1 MFDAEIAAVLL
12 NRYAL
17 AGEAAADLLREGNLE
32 FLVERGELEE
42 HGALDP
48 ESLSLGVA
56 LFSVESLCFTDGSR
70 ALRVAHGPASWTPWT
85 AVAPAVPMA
94 PGSGLSAQADLALA
108 D

>member
-32 FLVERGELEE
+32 FLVERGELEG
-42 HGALDP
+42 HGAPGSD
-48 ESLSLGVA
+48 EVALGVA
-56 LFSVESLCFTDGSR
+56 LFSVESLCFSDGSR
-70 ALRVAHGPASWTPWT
+70 ALRVANGPASWTPWT
-85 AVAPAVPMA
+85 AVAPAVPA
-94 PGSGLSAQADLALA
+94 VSLGGNTQADLAFA